1 MLTSSIFLFRIEAT
15 LKGACMKPHLKSIK
29 SHIIGVTVVFTLLLT
44 LFITTFVY
52 VLFSRLLSESLVQST
67 NYNLSLASEAIS
79 KDLLP
84 ITSFASWC
92 ESNIELAKYIEAA
105 DKMNQ
110 AALDYSAA
118 PSLET
123 KTIYENERNAVRQ
136 QSLISW
142 KRLLEE
148 YRNNRSSLYINR
160 IVVSN
165 FEGNYLQISPISS
178 YHALDIFETITNFQ
192 AFEKQLTSK
201 SPFWSGI
208 EYDPFGG
215 TPDAQMIPLIRP
227 VYAPYTNDIIGWSY
241 LSISPQII
249 TDIFSVYELPTDSQL
264 FITINQRTYEVT
276 KEQLLPHQW
285 TDIDFD
291 QQIQP
296 FVDSDGQNRTL
307 ITYPSSINGWY
318 LSQTL
323 STQQLSTQ
331 KNIYILLLIVIAF
344 IVMLLGFLLTIFL
357 NYKINKPLTQLLS
370 KLKSIAS
377 GDFSYDARI
386 EWNNELGEIG
396 RGINNLSENI
406 VLLMDRRIED
416 EKEKNQLEYE
426 ILQSQI
432 NPHFLYNTL
441 NSIKWMASI
450 QHATGIA
457 EMTTSLS
464 KLLRSVSK
472 DTHQIHTL
480 SDEIELLD
488 HYFLIQKYRYGG
500 MLTLTYIIDTPDIYQ
515 CQLPKFTLQ
524 PIVENAIFH
533 GIEPKQSTGAIQIHA
548 FFPSETI
555 LQIDISDD
563 GVGMTRD
570 QIKDLLSNSRKHQH
584 DFFKRIGINN
594 VNLRIQHAYGQ
605 DFGLTITSS
614 PASISP
620 HSGTTVHIRLPIRR
634 LP

>member
-1 MLTSSIFLFRIEAT
+1 
-15 LKGACMKPHLKSIK
+15 MKPFLKSIK
-29 SHIIGVTVVFTLLLT
+29 TYLIGVSVVFTLLVT
-44 LFITTFVY
+44 LLITSFVY
-52 VLFSRLLSESLVQST
+52 TLFSRLLSESLIQST
-67 NYNLSLASEAIS
+67 TYNLTLASESIS

-84 ITSFASWC
+84 ILSFANWC
-92 ESNIELAKYIEAA
+92 ESNVELSKYIESANQMNRAA
-105 DKMNQ
+105 V
-110 AALDYSAA
+110 DYSAF

-123 KTIYENERNAVRQ
+123 KEIYENEKNVVRQ
-136 QSLISW
+136 QSLSSW

-148 YRNNRSSLYINR
+148 FRNNRSSLYISR
-160 IVVSN
+160 IIVSSFN
-165 FEGNYLQISPISS
+165 GNYLQISPMSS
-178 YHALDIFETITNFQ
+178 YHALNIYETITQ
-192 AFEKQLTSK
+192 LDGFEKQLNSK
-201 SPFWSGI
+201 NPLWTGI
-208 EYDPFGG
+208 EKDPFGG
-215 TPDAQMIPLIRP
+215 TPEAKMIPLIRP
-227 VYAPYTNDIIGWSY
+227 IYAAYSNDIIGWSY

-264 FITINQRTYEVT
+264 FITINQKTY
-276 KEQLLPHQW
+276 QLTRNTLVPYTFDH
-285 TDIDFD
+285 IDMN

-296 FVDSDGQNRTL
+296 FIQEDGTVRQL

-323 STQQLSTQ
+323 SMQQLSTQ
-331 KNIYILLLIVIAF
+331 KNVYFLLLIAIAL
-344 IVMLLGFLLTIFL
+344 VVLLLGFLLTYFL
-357 NYKINKPLTQLLS
+357 NRKINTPLSQLLF
-370 KLKSIAS
+370 KLKSIAN
-377 GDFSYDARI
+377 GDFSYDPNI

-396 RGINNLSENI
+396 RGINNLSENV

-450 QHATGIA
+450 QNATGIA

-480 SDEIELLD
+480 KDEIELLN

-500 MLTLTYIIDTPDIYQ
+500 MLTLTYAIDDPTLYD
-515 CQLPKFTLQ
+515 CSLPKFTLQ

-533 GIEPKQSTGAIQIHA
+533 GIEPKQSIGSIHVHA
-548 FFPSETI
+548 YLCPNDVF
-555 LQIDISDD
+555 QIDIKDD
-563 GVGMTRD
+563 GIGMSQE
-570 QIKDLLSNSRKHQH
+570 QIEDLLSKDKDHQQ

-594 VNLRIQHAYGQ
+594 VNLRIQHAYGP
-605 DFGLTITSS
+605 DYGLKITSTATS
-614 PASISP
+614 SQAC
-620 HSGTTVHIRLPIRR
+620 SGTIVHIRLPKRR